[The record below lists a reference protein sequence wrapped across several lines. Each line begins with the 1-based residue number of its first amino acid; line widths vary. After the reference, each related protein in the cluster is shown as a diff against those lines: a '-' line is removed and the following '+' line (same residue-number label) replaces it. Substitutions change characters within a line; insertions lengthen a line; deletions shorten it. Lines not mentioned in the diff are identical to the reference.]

1 MVKPIRGVTNMKMQ
15 KLTLSVPEA
24 GRALGIGRTAAYEAA
39 RTGQL
44 PTIRIGKR
52 VLVPV
57 VALKRMLSGYAPDNA
72 TDQDMSLP
80 LSEPL

>member
-72 TDQDMSLP
+72 ADQDMSLP